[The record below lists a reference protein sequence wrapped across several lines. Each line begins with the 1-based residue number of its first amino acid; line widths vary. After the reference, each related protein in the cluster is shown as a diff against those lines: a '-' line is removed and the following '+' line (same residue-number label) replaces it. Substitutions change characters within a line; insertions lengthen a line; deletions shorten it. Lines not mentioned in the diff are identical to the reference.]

1 MVRRSGKELVIT
13 NLKLSAEDRSFPT
26 NRRGVKIEDTNM
38 IGKDDNEEEVSFK
51 VADRRKFNA
60 DGSLKDGVVLEAAK
74 VEQPKAKPTPEAVE
88 PSASSEPA
96 GEPTEEHEDLGDYST
111 DDGEEIPGAQ
121 DPASFVNFLS
131 MLATNAA
138 TALGA
143 VPNPATGKRAL
154 DLDTGKYWLDVLG
167 MIKEKTSNN
176 LHPQETRLLDGLLGD
191 LRMQYVQLVRAT
203 EEKLKAQAAQQ
214 FSGADILGK
223 K

>member
-1 MVRRSGKELVIT
+1 
-13 NLKLSAEDRSFPT
+13 
-26 NRRGVKIEDTNM
+26 M

-60 DGSLKDGVVLEAAK
+60 DGSVKDGVTLDAAK
-74 VEQPKAKPTPEAVE
+74 IQPPKAEPTSQAAE
-88 PSASSEPA
+88 PRAAAEPA
-96 GEPTEEHEDLGDYST
+96 GDPVEDLGDYST
-111 DDGEEIPGAQ
+111 GDREEIPGAQ

-143 VPNPATGKRAL
+143 VPNPATGKRTL

-167 MIKEKTSNN
+167 MIKEKTRGN
-176 LHPQETRLLDGLLGD
+176 LHPKESRLLDGLLGD

-203 EEKLKAQAAQQ
+203 EEKLKAQAAQK